1 MFFFGGGDLYQLLR
15 LDNLVKSISAVA
27 NDTSNN
33 GSEMF
38 FHYYYIAAGSAI
50 FVLVVAI
57 SVIFGRVFCRRK
69 ANKPKRLDLIF
80 S

>member
-1 MFFFGGGDLYQLLR
+1 MVNYKT
-15 LDNLVKSISAVA
+15 LVKSTSAVA
-27 NDTSNN
+27 NTTSNN

-38 FHYYYIAAGSAI
+38 FHYYYIAVGSAI

-69 ANKPKRLDLIF
+69 ANKPKRLDFF